1 MIQTL
6 THDIGKLKR
15 YGISEEVAL
24 NAHKTMQERGNKF
37 FAISG
42 RIASGKD
49 TVGEEVFR
57 LMGTPTEDIVHE
69 FYARPLRDEVD
80 QVIRIIRDYDQDE
93 ATTLIV
99 NRLSASTEE
108 AEHMY
113 DILREPVRS
122 GQVYSS
128 YQRTQDTRKAL
139 QFWGTEV
146 RRSKDED
153 YWVRKT
159 LIAAMN
165 GIIEGKNVY
174 ITDARFP
181 NEIDALVAV
190 GAKTFRLL
198 VSPEAQNARIMKRDG
213 IPVTPEAQQH
223 ASETALDGYSGFY
236 AIIDTN
242 VKTLHEVAQEVLKG
256 IQA

>member
-1 MIQTL
+1 M
-6 THDIGKLKR
+6 
-15 YGISEEVAL
+15 E
-24 NAHKTMQERGNKF
+24 
-37 FAISG
+37 
-42 RIASGKD
+42 
-49 TVGEEVFR
+49 
-57 LMGTPTEDIVHE
+57 TPTEDIVHE

-80 QVIRIIRDYDQDE
+80 QIIRIIRDYDQDE
-93 ATTLIV
+93 AIDLMMS
-99 NRLSASTEE
+99 RLSASTEE
-108 AEHMY
+108 AERMY
-113 DILREPVRS
+113 DILSEPVRS
-122 GQVYSS
+122 GQVHSS

-165 GIIEGKNVY
+165 SIIEGKNVY

-198 VSPEAQNARIMKRDG
+198 VSPEAQNARVMKRDG
-213 IPVTPEAQQH
+213 IPVMPEAQQH

-256 IQA
+256 IHA